1 MAGAEAPEACARSA
15 RGVRRTPHRA
25 RELDVAGA
33 TRRVRSGRGGRPNG
47 YRNRLWRS
55 ELAHPANETGPEITV
70 SHDPPGTSKFNKVEH
85 RLFSFIAINSRGR
98 PLTSYR
104 TIVELAGATTTA
116 TGLTVRAE
124 WDDAVYEKGIK
135 SSDKKLAALPIEYA
149 DWHGEWNY
157 TVTPEASHTSR

>member
-1 MAGAEAPEACARSA
+1 VRDREDLHGGPP
-15 RGVRRTPHRA
+15 RGGDRA
-25 RELDVAGA
+25 FRQ
-33 TRRVRSGRGGRPNG
+33 RGPLLRAVHLGVGRPNG

-157 TVTPEASHTSR
+157 TVKPEAGHAST